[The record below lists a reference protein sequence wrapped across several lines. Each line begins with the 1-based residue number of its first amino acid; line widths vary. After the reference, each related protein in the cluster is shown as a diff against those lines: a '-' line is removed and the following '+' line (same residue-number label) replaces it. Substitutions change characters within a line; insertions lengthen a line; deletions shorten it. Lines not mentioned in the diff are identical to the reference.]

1 MKYLST
7 AVLTV
12 LFTDLFLV
20 VYKLVINPQMVITP
34 TLKMMSKCPNNWTY
48 NGDTKM
54 CVPQYDT
61 KCTPF
66 DPDAPT
72 LNTVASRCNVAN
84 MCGTDWSGVCA

>member
-7 AVLTV
+7 ALLTV
-12 LFTDLFLV
+12 LFTVLFLV

-34 TLKMMSKCPNNWTY
+34 DMKSMSKCPDSWTY
-48 NGDTKM
+48 NAGTKM
-54 CVPQYDT
+54 CEPHYAT
-61 KCTPF
+61 KCMPF

-72 LNTVASRCNVAN
+72 LNTTASRCNIAN